1 MNNTRFRHQPQ
12 RLKRSYENL
21 IPRAALLARTTGWGE
36 RRETHSTADSWGG
49 PWTKATEA
57 LHGEHGYEMYSLV
70 PYRAP
75 TWRAG
80 LYLGIG
86 SFFETTN
93 TEGYVRCELCRSTD
107 YGAHQL
113 ALAQAYRALI
123 ERPIR
128 TPHISQCRNM
138 FLPALGSQYWQ

>member
-1 MNNTRFRHQPQ
+1 MYV
-12 RLKRSYENL
+12 L
-21 IPRAALLARTTGWGE
+21 GWGE
-36 RRETHSTADSWGG
+36 RRETHSTADNWGG

-70 PYRAP
+70 PYRSP

-93 TEGYVRCELCRSTD
+93 PEGYVRCELCRSTD
-107 YGAHQL
+107 YGMRIDYVVQYA
-113 ALAQAYRALI
+113 RGDS
-123 ERPIR
+123 R
-128 TPHISQCRNM
+128 TCSRRST
-138 FLPALGSQYWQ
+138 LLRGWG